1 MNKEKWIE
9 LAVEITEWHLNC
21 FPDATLDGQLLK
33 LEEELREW
41 KEAVTVE
48 DSGKELADVFIVC
61 CGLSRWHSITG
72 RIISLGLL
80 NDITHYN
87 DVFYKQVYNKH
98 QKNKIRVW
106 QKLLKAVIIM
116 SIHRMQRE
124 RIKNG
129 RDCYLHRYFLVFHR
143 LSSSCQSLHNYPRF
157 YSLDSCTIR
166 DFTNLWT
173 CFWVVVKCLLTLLTL

>member
-87 DVFYKQVYNKH
+87 DVFINKFTI
-98 QKNKIRVW
+98 NIRKIKSEYGK
-106 QKLLKAVIIM
+106 KLLKAVIIM
-116 SIHRMQRE
+116 SIHRM
-124 RIKNG
+124 
-129 RDCYLHRYFLVFHR
+129 
-143 LSSSCQSLHNYPRF
+143 
-157 YSLDSCTIR
+157 
-166 DFTNLWT
+166 
-173 CFWVVVKCLLTLLTL
+173 